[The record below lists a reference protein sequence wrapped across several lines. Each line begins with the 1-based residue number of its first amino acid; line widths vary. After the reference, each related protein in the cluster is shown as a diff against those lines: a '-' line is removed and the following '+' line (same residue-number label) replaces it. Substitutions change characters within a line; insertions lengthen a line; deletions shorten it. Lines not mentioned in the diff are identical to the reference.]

1 MPKSK
6 QHVPYRERKCLSRTD
21 YYMSID
27 THLGR
32 DDLESLGH
40 VFMYFSRGHLAWQGI
55 KSTTTRQKFNP
66 IGEKKQ
72 ATGVAELCK
81 LRQS

>member
-32 DDLESLGH
+32 DDLERLGH
-40 VFMYFSRGHLAWQGI
+40 VLMYFSRGHL
-55 KSTTTRQKFNP
+55 T
-66 IGEKKQ
+66 
-72 ATGVAELCK
+72 
-81 LRQS
+81 